1 MNLSIL
7 TLSMYINEDMNII
20 NRAPMARMSLI
31 LQYSL
36 SLLACLLMGV
46 SAYAQNGDD
55 RSKRIRHEISLGCGY
70 GQLMSLGTWAD
81 RDDEWQAPS
90 LHLQYLYNVNRHIG
104 IGFMMDYAR
113 SSWSK
118 TSKELV
124 SRYDDQDRFIGA
136 YIKETKEH
144 TTWLTFSPTVR
155 IYWFNRDYFAMYSRM
170 SLGIL
175 TANGHDSITCVMPT
189 FSPISM
195 EWGSRQLRFFTE
207 ILSVGSL
214 GLINGGLKYSF

>member
-1 MNLSIL
+1 MAKLAL
-7 TLSMYINEDMNII
+7 TPIDLML
-20 NRAPMARMSLI
+20 LI
-31 LQYSL
+31 VCMLP
-36 SLLACLLMGV
+36 CC

-55 RSKRIRHEISLGCGY
+55 MSKRLRHEISVGCGY
-70 GQLMSLGTWAD
+70 GQLMSLDTWAD
-81 RDDEWQAPS
+81 EDDEWQAPS

-113 SSWSK
+113 SSWSE

-124 SRYDDQDRFIGA
+124 SRYDERGRFIGA
-136 YIKETKEH
+136 YIKETEYKEH

-155 IYWFNRDYFAMYSRM
+155 IYWFNRDRFAMYSRM

-189 FSPISM
+189 FSPISV